1 MEQPESLENV
11 LAELQ
16 SRFSLFHLRGP
27 NRLALGDW
35 LIGVLAALCIALLA
49 NLFWIIV
56 GPLGSF
62 GNWKPKQP
70 TILTASA
77 RMALFASFDPFSR
90 TASQAGGEVAITSLS
105 LTLFGTRVNEF
116 SGSGSAILAGAD
128 GLQQS
133 YLVGTEVM
141 PGVILSE
148 VAFDHVV
155 LTRGGVKE
163 SLFLDQSVPA
173 ETVGETGTAVTTTAA
188 ASSGSGEVRLNAA
201 TLRDSVNVTP
211 RNEGGR
217 VTGLVLSAKDD
228 GAMLRNAGLATG
240 DIVVTI
246 NGRPVGSAQDI
257 AAQLRPGAK
266 LTLEVERGAQKI
278 PIGLNLE

>member
-1 MEQPESLENV
+1 M
-11 LAELQ
+11 AELQ
-16 SRFSLFHLRGP
+16 SRFRLFRLRGP
-27 NRLALGDW
+27 DRLVLGDW
-35 LIGVLAALCIALLA
+35 LIGLLAALCVALLA
-49 NLFWIIV
+49 NLFWIVI
-56 GPLGSF
+56 GPLGSI

-70 TILTASA
+70 TILPASA

-90 TASQAGGEVAITSLS
+90 STTQAGGEVAITSLT

-116 SGSGSAILAGAD
+116 SGSGSAILAGTD
-128 GLQQS
+128 GVQQS

-155 LTRGGVKE
+155 LTRNGVKE
-163 SLFLDQSVPA
+163 SLFIDQSVPA
-173 ETVGETGTAVTTTAA
+173 ETVGETANAAISAA
-188 ASSGSGEVRLNAA
+188 APSNGSDEVRLNAG

-211 RNEGGR
+211 RSAGGR

-266 LTLEVERGAQKI
+266 LTLEVERGSQKI